1 LAGSFIALRKSG
13 AFFRR
18 FLLRRP
24 LFESVPTK
32 TLYDLLGIRPDADG
46 ESLKKAFRKAAK
58 AHHPDLHAGD
68 PDAPLRFRQ
77 IAAAHAILR
86 DAKQRTAY
94 DRLVELERQRF
105 RSQWRRIIISDT
117 IAVAAFSV
125 ALLGG
130 DALFAPIPTTAIV
143 AVKVD
148 KDTARGPAEVA
159 AVQPAAQTDT
169 TGRDGPHDKHEG
181 VAVPNRVIAPSA
193 EPVTNS
199 GDTQVIADHK
209 LALGLLSNDAKFHRE
224 RGIASYR
231 NGDFHRAIA
240 DLDQA
245 IRLDPN
251 DAQAYNIRGNA
262 WDYVGASD
270 RALAD
275 YDEAIRIDPNNAAVF
290 HDRGIMWR
298 RKGELDR
305 ALVDLDRAIRFS
317 FSDASI
323 YSDRGLIWYEKGRYD
338 RATADFNQAV
348 KIDPNFARAY
358 INGGI
363 TLHRKSDFD
372 RAFADVDQAIRTNP
386 NIFDVIRRE
395 YLPAAVM
402 PARIPAYA
410 RIHREN

>member
-1 LAGSFIALRKSG
+1 M
-13 AFFRR
+13 
-18 FLLRRP
+18 
-24 LFESVPTK
+24 K
-32 TLYDLLGIRPDADG
+32 TLYDLLGIRPDADE

-68 PDAPLRFRQ
+68 LDAPLRFRQ
-77 IAAAHAILR
+77 IAAANAILR
-86 DAKQRTAY
+86 DARQRAAY

-130 DALFAPIPTTAIV
+130 DTLFAPIPTTIIV
-143 AVKVD
+143 AVNVD
-148 KDTARGPAEVA
+148 EDTVREPAEA
-159 AVQPAAQTDT
+159 TTVQPAAQTDT
-169 TGRDGPHDKHEG
+169 TGRDEPYDKHDGAE
-181 VAVPNRVIAPSA
+181 VPDRVIAPSA
-193 EPVTNS
+193 GSVTNS
-199 GDTQVIADHK
+199 GDAQVIANHGS
-209 LALGLLSNDAKFHRE
+209 ALGLLSSDAKFYRE
-224 RGIASYR
+224 RGIVSYR
-231 NGDFHRAIA
+231 SGDFHRAIA
-240 DLDQA
+240 DFDQA

-275 YDEAIRIDPNNAAVF
+275 YDEAIRIDPNNPAIF

-317 FSDASI
+317 FSDANI

-338 RATADFNQAV
+338 RAIADFNQAI
-348 KIDPNFARAY
+348 KIDPNFAGAY
-358 INGGI
+358 INRGI

-372 RAFADVDQAIRTNP
+372 RAFADVDQAIRTKP
-386 NIFDVIRRE
+386 NMFDVIRRE
-395 YLPAAVM
+395 KLPAAVM
-402 PARIPAYA
+402 PARMPAFA